1 MLKAMLERNLCQQ
14 VTFIIYRGDRV
25 PKEWVLDQLYQGRCK
40 YGQLS
45 RKRQPFVH
53 DKLIAASS
61 YERV

>member
-1 MLKAMLERNLCQQ
+1 MLERNLCWQ
-14 VTFIIYRGDRV
+14 VTFIIYRGNRV
-25 PKEWVLDQLYQGRCK
+25 PREWVLDQGRCTE

-53 DKLIAASS
+53 DKVIAASS